1 MRKFDYAIISVSVI
15 LLIFL
20 YLISSTDLILTEQ
33 TNKIYKI
40 SVIMDDE
47 NDICLSNYKI
57 GIEQAL
63 KEWTADI
70 NIVYLYERNN
80 VEQQM
85 DLILREIQNGTDA
98 IIVLPADTEGL
109 RKLLD
114 ENPVPVPV
122 ICVKSST
129 GSEKEMAYIHVDD
142 YKRGVEFAEKII
154 ESMPD
159 RKSKIYAFTDNI
171 KEKNTAEFYE
181 GFEKACEENKVM
193 ISLYEYQGETDLSFK
208 VNLLASKSG
217 NIMLALDEHTL
228 NLFITKF
235 KEETER
241 AFTLYGSGY
250 NNRILH
256 YLNKKAIK
264 AISIGN
270 DFDMGYLSIKTAIMV
285 LKGNRVNKEI
295 FVDSYTVKSDEV
307 YHDFYEKILYPIY

>member
-1 MRKFDYAIISVSVI
+1 MKKIEYAVISVLIIFLVI
-15 LLIFL
+15 L
-20 YLISSTDLILTEQ
+20 YLVSSTDLILAEQ

-40 SVIMDDE
+40 SVIMEDE
-47 NDICLSNYKI
+47 NDSCLTNYKI

-98 IIVLPADTEGL
+98 VIVLPADTEGL

-114 ENPVPVPV
+114 ENPVTVPV

-129 GSEKEMAYIHVDD
+129 GSEKEAACIHTDD
-142 YKRGVEFAEKII
+142 YGRGVRFAETII
-154 ESMPD
+154 NDMNDKNNS
-159 RKSKIYAFTDNI
+159 IYAFTDSM
-171 KEKNTAEFYE
+171 KKKDTADFYE
-181 GFEKACEENKVM
+181 GIKMTCEEKGVSV
-193 ISLYEYQGETDLSFK
+193 SLYEYQEEEDLVFK
-208 VNLLASKSG
+208 VNYLAGKSG
-217 NIMLALDEHTL
+217 NVFLALDEHTL
-228 NLFITKF
+228 NFFITKF

-241 AFTLYGSGY
+241 SLTLYGSGY

-256 YLNKKAIK
+256 YLNKNEIS

-285 LKGNRVNKEI
+285 LKRNRVNSDI

-307 YHDFYEKILYPIY
+307 YHDIYEKILFPIY